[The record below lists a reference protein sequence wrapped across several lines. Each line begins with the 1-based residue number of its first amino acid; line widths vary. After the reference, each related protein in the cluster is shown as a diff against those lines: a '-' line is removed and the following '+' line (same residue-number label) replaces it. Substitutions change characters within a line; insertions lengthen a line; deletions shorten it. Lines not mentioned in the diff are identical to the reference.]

1 MLGPVGVDHR
11 RRLGDLDDH
20 ARRIHAVLVEPLH
33 DAFDQVRLPELSGRE
48 VEARA
53 HGDPAALPV
62 AQLLGEL
69 ADDPVA
75 DRRDQPELLGERD
88 ELARLDQSAVG
99 APPADQGLDARH
111 ALTRELDDGLVVEEP
126 LPRLDRPPKTR
137 GEREEGRG
145 DGLVRVDEELAR
157 TRALALVHDR
167 VGLFQ
172 ERLR

>member
-1 MLGPVGVDHR
+1 MAQSRERRVPGAEVVDGQAHAETTELFEDVLGPVGVDHR

-20 ARRIHAVLVEPLH
+20 ARRIHAVLIEPLH

-53 HGDPAALPV
+53 HGDPAALPD

-99 APPADQGLDARH
+99 APPADQGLDADMRS
-111 ALTRELDDGLVVEEP
+111 LESSTTGW
-126 LPRLDRPPKTR
+126 
-137 GEREEGRG
+137 
-145 DGLVRVDEELAR
+145 
-157 TRALALVHDR
+157 
-167 VGLFQ
+167 
-172 ERLR
+172 